1 MVVLLIFKELL
12 LMGDK
17 FWISVDLPIKLS
29 RRKGALRRKK
39 CLLKLAFENLWP
51 CQLGFLDQT
60 LIYIF

>member
-29 RRKGALRRKK
+29 GEKVL
-39 CLLKLAFENLWP
+39 
-51 CQLGFLDQT
+51 
-60 LIYIF
+60 